1 LFDKIRFGHVW
12 ENQNTFSKNR
22 LTFSVN
28 KKLKEDYIKFWKNKL
43 SLDGSEEK
51 GIKLKTYR
59 KLKEKY
65 EIKNFLKL
73 DIDQMFQTFIRIS
86 NSTRMIEKGRHRK
99 INLANRICPLCRS
112 EVEDEFHFSICD
124 KLKDILINS
133 FRN

>member
-65 EIKNFLKL
+65 EIKNFLK
-73 DIDQMFQTFIRIS
+73 
-86 NSTRMIEKGRHRK
+86 
-99 INLANRICPLCRS
+99 
-112 EVEDEFHFSICD
+112 
-124 KLKDILINS
+124 ILILPNMAES
-133 FRN
+133 YFIKQQFDF